1 MNHYIHHLLV
11 TVHSIRFRGVLITVG
26 SVRARRRRR
35 ELLELVLRDDGRLLL
50 DDRLP
55 GRGGRG
61 FLAIPVGE
69 SKVLNQ

>member
-26 SVRARRRRR
+26 SVRARRRR

-55 GRGGRG
+55 GGGGRG

-69 SKVLNQ
+69 SKVLNH

>member
-1 MNHYIHHLLV
+1 M

-26 SVRARRRRR
+26 SVRARRQ
-35 ELLELVLRDDGRLLL
+35 LLELVLRDDGRLLL

-55 GRGGRG
+55 GGGGRG
-61 FLAIPVGE
+61 FLAIPVSE